1 MNLAR
6 VLSDAFVDC
15 IHDVPNA
22 LPFSKRLGL
31 RSVPSFDLSSSC
43 LVAGALSHA
52 CSFVFSILQCLSQKV
67 FYGVWALRVD
77 LSTFPICVHVIE
89 FAC

>member
-1 MNLAR
+1 M
-6 VLSDAFVDC
+6 LSDAFVDC

-22 LPFSKRLGL
+22 FPFSKDLVCVRCH

-43 LVAGALSHA
+43 LVPGALSHA

-67 FYGVWALRVD
+67 FYGVWALRVY